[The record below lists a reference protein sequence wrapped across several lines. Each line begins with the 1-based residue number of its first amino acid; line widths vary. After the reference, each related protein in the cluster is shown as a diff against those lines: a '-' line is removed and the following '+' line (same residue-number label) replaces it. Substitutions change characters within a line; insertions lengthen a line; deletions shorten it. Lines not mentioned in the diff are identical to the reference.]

1 MLVAAR
7 AAVAGLQVEVLE
19 RRHGHG
25 VAAVVG
31 IGQVAAAHDEAALV
45 GQQQVVVG
53 AVQVGAQPC
62 DDGLQLEWTLGGW
75 DLIAVRQFGATKADG
90 AALRFTGS
98 VQRDDTGEVSAVEIV
113 ARGRHEEIDFGDAE
127 PGEDT
132 EHKITTALTYYK
144 LSVDGEVL
152 VEIDLLNFVYIV
164 DGDDRLA
171 EHRKAL
177 GI

>member
-1 MLVAAR
+1 MALPKKLKHLNLFNDGNSYLGIAK
-7 AAVAGLQVEVLE
+7 AVTLPVLGRKLE
-19 RRHGHG
+19 AYRGGGMDGPVKVDMGHS
-25 VAAVVG
+25 
-31 IGQVAAAHDEAALV
+31 
-45 GQQQVVVG
+45 
-53 AVQVGAQPC
+53 

-75 DLIAVRQFGATKADG
+75 DLIAVRQFGATRVDG
-90 AALRFTGS
+90 VQLRFSGS
-98 VQRDDTGEVSAVEIV
+98 VQRDDT
-113 ARGRHEEIDFGDAE
+113 RGRHEEIDFGDAE

-152 VEIDLLNFVYIV
+152 IEIDLLNFVYIV

>member
-1 MLVAAR
+1 MALPKKLKHLNLFNDGNSYLGIAK
-7 AAVAGLQVEVLE
+7 AVTLPVLGRKLE
-19 RRHGHG
+19 AYRGGGMDGPVKVDMGHS
-25 VAAVVG
+25 
-31 IGQVAAAHDEAALV
+31 
-45 GQQQVVVG
+45 
-53 AVQVGAQPC
+53 

-75 DLIAVRQFGATKADG
+75 DLIAVRQFGATRVDG
-90 AALRFTGS
+90 VQLRFSGS

-113 ARGRHEEIDFGDAE
+113 TRGRHEEIDFGDAE

-152 VEIDLLNFVYIV
+152 IEIDLLNFVYNV